1 MFGRLRQLVTPRV
14 GRALAGAATASAAAV
29 FVFGE
34 NPAAALEPGAL
45 ASEYIGSAGADINRR
60 KSMRS
65 RPKTVAEAQEDLHR
79 ARKRV
84 AVFGGSFNPI
94 TNAHLNCAAE
104 IIHSKL
110 ADEVWITP
118 CGARPDK
125 PSLKAPALHRLI
137 MCHLAV
143 DTTFGS
149 RFGVKVCDE
158 EMHEPRNVPTVVLM
172 RRLKEAHPN
181 FEFSFV
187 VGSDLIPTLH
197 EWDAPGCEG
206 RWDAVPEAGKT
217 FLKENHFLVIDR
229 PGDHE
234 EHNGSLS
241 SNFELIAPALE
252 ARGSRLTETLLSSSE
267 VRIQH
272 DAHRTK

>member
-1 MFGRLRQLVTPRV
+1 
-14 GRALAGAATASAAAV
+14 
-29 FVFGE
+29 
-34 NPAAALEPGAL
+34 
-45 ASEYIGSAGADINRR
+45 
-60 KSMRS
+60 
-65 RPKTVAEAQEDLHR
+65 
-79 ARKRV
+79 
-84 AVFGGSFNPI
+84 
-94 TNAHLNCAAE
+94 
-104 IIHSKL
+104 
-110 ADEVWITP
+110 
-118 CGARPDK
+118 
-125 PSLKAPALHRLI
+125 